1 MRAQTVNS
9 DTTISHKHAIRYQ
22 SGTTIS
28 HSRLTGCG
36 IRVSGCSIRVTDYG
50 IRVPGYNS
58 RANWVL
64 YQINLL

>member
-1 MRAQTVNS
+1 
-9 DTTISHKHAIRYQ
+9 
-22 SGTTIS
+22 
-28 HSRLTGCG
+28 
-36 IRVSGCSIRVTDYG
+36 VSGCSIRVTDYG